1 VSVATATWRRSRG
14 VLLLAFAIA
23 LAAGVL
29 VTSGA
34 TLLARVRA
42 VVTPPAAGRYY
53 VVSRGPLAEATRA
66 ALAQHAEASIV
77 AEHGIDDLLGE
88 TAALRTGGETL
99 RVLEVRMTR
108 RPTDDAAGE
117 VAILQQLDGVVD
129 VIALT
134 PPIAP
139 APPLGQGIV
148 GGSLITL
155 GVVLFV
161 VGLVL
166 TATMAVRDSRDELA
180 VRYLLGA
187 EPASLWRPLGNQLGM
202 VVLAGTLGAVL
213 STWLGVSLLFGRS
226 EALSGITGPLLSPA
240 SRATLLAA
248 VCLFV
253 VGAVASAALA
263 ARRAVL
269 RITDAPVELIGLI
282 GLCVLLGAAPAR
294 AADVVPPS
302 DWQVLRSTGRE
313 LAACNRNRIE
323 AERSLA
329 ETEVVA
335 VRAYATQDALRLRL
349 ANIQRDEHVRMVEN
363 WRDTCA
369 ALEMRRAELRVVHGS
384 SLFPGPPIAPRRPP
398 VTGGMAIAWGEAGL
412 PGRPH
417 AFRNG
422 IGLRVRP
429 GEQVRATAAGKVVY
443 AGDLAGA
450 GKVVVVSHGRRT
462 FSVYGRVAETL
473 VVRGMQVEAG
483 EPVAAA
489 DDRSGS
495 GPAVIYFSVRERGKP
510 IDPVGWLRDD
520 PSRADEG

>member
-1 VSVATATWRRSRG
+1 MSVASATWRRSRG
-14 VLLLAFAIA
+14 VLLLAFAVS

-34 TLLARVRA
+34 TVLARVRA
-42 VVTPPAAGRYY
+42 QAVPPPEGRYY
-53 VVSRGPLAEATRA
+53 VVARGPLAEATRDDLA
-66 ALAQHAEASIV
+66 AHPEAAIV

-88 TAALRTGGETL
+88 TEALRTGGETL

-108 RPTDDAAGE
+108 HPEAADPATELG
-117 VAILQQLDGVVD
+117 ILQDLDGVVD
-129 VIALT
+129 VVALNAATPTAERTGPGLVGVGLIALGC
-134 PPIAP
+134 
-139 APPLGQGIV
+139 L
-148 GGSLITL
+148 
-155 GVVLFV
+155 LFV
-161 VGLVL
+161 SGLLL
-166 TATMAVRDSRDELA
+166 TASMAVRESRDELA
-180 VRYLLGA
+180 VRYFLGA

-213 STWLGVSLLFGRS
+213 ATWLGASLLLARGDVAAD
-226 EALSGITGPLLSPA
+226 EAGPLLSPA
-240 SRATLLAA
+240 GRALLLAA
-248 VCLFV
+248 ACAFV

-269 RITDAPVELIGLI
+269 RITEAPVELMGLVA
-282 GLCVLLGAAPAR
+282 LCLLLGAAPVR
-294 AADVVPPS
+294 AADGVPPS
-302 DWQVLRSTGRE
+302 DFQLLRTVGRE

-323 AERSLA
+323 AQRVLA
-329 ETEVVA
+329 DTELAA
-335 VRAYATQDALRLRL
+335 VRAYAGQDAIRLRL
-349 ANIQRDEHVRMVEN
+349 ANIQRDEDLRVVEN

-369 ALEMRRAELRVVHGS
+369 ALEMRRAELRLLHAA
-384 SLFPGPPIAPRRPP
+384 SLSPGPPIAPRRPP

-429 GEQVRATAAGKVVY
+429 GEPVRATAAGKVVF
-443 AGDLAGA
+443 AGDLANA

-462 FSVYGRVAETL
+462 FSVYGRVAEAL

-483 EPVAAA
+483 EPVADA
-489 DDRSGS
+489 GT
-495 GPAVIYFSVRERGKP
+495 GPAVIYFSVRERGKA

-520 PSRADEG
+520 PSRVEEG

>member
-1 VSVATATWRRSRG
+1 VSSASATWRRSRG
-14 VLLLAFAIA
+14 VLLLAFAVA

-34 TLLARVRA
+34 TILARARA
-42 VVTPPAAGRYY
+42 QAAPPSEGRYY
-53 VVSRGPLAEATRA
+53 VVARGPLAEATRDD
-66 ALAQHAEASIV
+66 LASHGEATIV

-88 TAALRTGGETL
+88 TAALRTGGETM
-99 RVLEVRMTR
+99 RVLEVRMAR
-108 RPTDDAAGE
+108 RPGEDAATE
-117 VAILQQLDGVVD
+117 VATLQQLDGVVD

-134 PPIAP
+134 PASPP
-139 APPLGQGIV
+139 APPTGPGIV
-148 GGSLITL
+148 GGTLIAL
-155 GVVLFV
+155 GCLLFV
-161 VGLVL
+161 TGLLL
-166 TATMAVRDSRDELA
+166 TAGMAVRESRDELA

-213 STWLGVSLLFGRS
+213 ATWLGASLLVGRD
-226 EALSGITGPLLSPA
+226 EPAPGALVPLLAPA
-240 SRATLLAA
+240 SRAALLAA
-248 VCLFV
+248 ACAFV

-269 RITDAPVELIGLI
+269 RITDAPVELICLV
-282 GLCVLLGAAPAR
+282 GLCVLLGAGGTAS
-294 AADVVPPS
+294 AADAVPPS
-302 DWQVLRSTGRE
+302 DWQILRGVGRE
-313 LAACNRNRIE
+313 LAACNRNRID
-323 AERSLA
+323 AERLLA
-329 ETEVVA
+329 ATEVAA
-335 VRAYATQDALRLRL
+335 VRAYAAQDALRLRL
-349 ANIQRDEHVRMVEN
+349 ANLQRDEHVRMVEN

-369 ALEMRRAELRVVHGS
+369 ALEMRRAELRLLHGT
-384 SLFPGPPIAPRRPP
+384 SLSPGPPIAPRRPP
-398 VTGGMAIAWGEAGL
+398 VTGGMAVAWGEAGL

-429 GEQVRATAAGKVVY
+429 GEPVRATAAGKVVY

-450 GKVVVVSHGRRT
+450 GKVVVLSHGRRT

-483 EPVAAA
+483 EPIA
-489 DDRSGS
+489 DGGA
-495 GPAVIYFSVRERGKP
+495 GPIYFSVRERGKP

-520 PSRADEG
+520 PSRAEEG